1 MFEVTGA
8 HWTCQSLTTDY
19 PLVAENPDLV
29 HLVSSNAHIRLHR
42 AHRRTPLAPEALRAG
57 SWLASLA
64 LYKPRERLASRSL
77 HAWPTLSTA
86 QG

>member
-42 AHRRTPLAPEALRAG
+42 RTPLAPEALRAG

-64 LYKPRERLASRSL
+64 LYKPRERLALASRSL